1 MNTTPCLSW
10 PGPDLL
16 PADAAWMARSDL
28 QQTRMLGYQEVTLDS
43 VTGLGLGL
51 MGRQPAVRHVAT
63 VSDAILELM
72 ALAGHR
78 IDEETLRYESF
89 EEAHAH
95 ARNLIRRG
103 YRLCSPWPMP
113 AGAYRDED
121 LVVPLPLWRRLNG
134 KAHLHELVAP
144 EHLSPRQVLG
154 LEAARQH
161 RWCEPLWLKVA
172 NEEATGFGYAV
183 RYCETPTAY
192 QAALSELHRLSGAPS
207 YLLET
212 HVSVV
217 RSWCAA
223 FSVADDG
230 TTYLGCAEQ
239 LFEHPGRQSGS
250 LIDMA
255 RMPTGDATA
264 LVVSIGEKARAM
276 GYRGLAG
283 CDLGQA
289 EDGRLVVFDPNF
301 RMNASTPQVVFH
313 SLLARSGQP
322 VVSRSVNIRTPQPFA
337 ELALRLREW
346 IGAGRFVPTRLLDA
360 ALLPAAQGRSFV
372 TGFVVGPGDSSVD
385 SLATAFTSVCAA

>member
-1 MNTTPCLSW
+1 MNATPCLSW

-144 EHLSPRQVLG
+144 EHLAPRQVLG

-161 RWCEPLWLKVA
+161 RWREPLWLKVA
-172 NEEATGFGYAV
+172 SEEATGFGYAV
-183 RYCETPTAY
+183 RHCETPTAY
-192 QAALSELHRLSGAPS
+192 QAALNELHRLSGAS
-207 YLLET
+207 GYLLET

-255 RMPTGDATA
+255 RMPTGDVSA

-289 EDGRLVVFDPNF
+289 EDGRLVVFDSNF

-313 SLLARSGQP
+313 RLLADGGQP
-322 VVSRSVNIRTPQPFA
+322 VVSRSVNFRTPQPFA
-337 ELALRLREW
+337 ELVPRLREW

-360 ALLPAAQGRSFV
+360 ALLPAAQGHSFV
-372 TGFVVGPGDSSVD
+372 TGFVVGRGDSSVD
-385 SLATAFTSVCAA
+385 SLAAAFTSVCAA